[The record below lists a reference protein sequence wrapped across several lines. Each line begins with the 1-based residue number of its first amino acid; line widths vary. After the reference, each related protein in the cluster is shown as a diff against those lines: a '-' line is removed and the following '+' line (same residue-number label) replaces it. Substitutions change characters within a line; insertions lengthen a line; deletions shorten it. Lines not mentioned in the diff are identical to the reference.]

1 MNIIEGEYQNGTI
14 TFANGYSVQMPEA
27 FAAKHDAYY
36 REKIA
41 ELEAVLEMDDF
52 KKMHAL
58 KLIDKDLFA
67 LHSQLEP
74 ALVGRALKD
83 VIASAHHVNE
93 ECAAKVEAL
102 IGKFVENEATLASE
116 LAEAHKINARELIV
130 ALKEIVSTIGDEHGK
145 EALEALN
152 ALAEI
157 ESQGMG
163 SKESLT
169 TYTAFVQA
177 VEELIA
183 YASTVDSHILQT
195 KCAALNVAGQVD
207 KTSKQWLLTVRKP
220 LLTFEKIPSSVIGKL
235 HNAQVFNKNEK
246 EEKGTLYYQ
255 KPKKEKKK
263 HAVKF
268 NLNSVDVEFVN
279 NLYDVAC
286 DLLAKCNAALSGKHG
301 VRLGIRPEDLH
312 LSSEFAGDS
321 TQGFKVNSNIV
332 ELLGSELLIHTQW
345 AGATVIAKISTG
357 TLVKPHT
364 EVELTMNREK
374 ILVFDENCGDTI

>member
-1 MNIIEGEYQNGTI
+1 MLKTIILLPDGREITSGEGQAAAI
-14 TFANGYSVQMPEA
+14 QSVT
-27 FAAKHDAYY
+27 HT
-36 REKIA
+36 
-41 ELEAVLEMDDF
+41 
-52 KKMHAL
+52 
-58 KLIDKDLFA
+58 
-67 LHSQLEP
+67 
-74 ALVGRALKD
+74 ALVNAG
-83 VIASAHHVNE
+83 E
-93 ECAAKVEAL
+93 ELTCGSVCAAKVEAL

-286 DLLAKCNAALSGKHG
+286 DLLSKCKAALSGKHG

-364 EVELTMNREK
+364 EVELTMTREK